1 MCIVTALLDGEK
13 AAGTAGSRAHFDRL
27 HFKHLHFNRLRAL
40 ITHTAAAN
48 ALGGG
53 AGSKAKRRQ
62 REQRVVRDTCVAAK
76 VISVIV

>member
-13 AAGTAGSRAHFDRL
+13 AAGTAGSRAHFKHFHFNHL
-27 HFKHLHFNRLRAL
+27 HFKRLRSLLTNA
-40 ITHTAAAN
+40 IAAN

-76 VISVIV
+76 VISVYV